1 MAQYDYLIIGAGLFG
16 AVFAHEMKAHERSVL
31 VVEKRSHIGGNVYT
45 ENVDGIE
52 VHSYGAHIFHT
63 NKEAIWNYVNEFAF
77 MRPFVNSPIANYR
90 GELYP
95 LPFNMNTFYAL
106 WKVRTPQEAAE
117 KLLEQRAEFA
127 DVEPKNLA
135 EQACKLVGRDIYEKL
150 IRGYTEKQWGRKA
163 EELPAFI
170 IKRIPVRLTFDNN
183 YFNDVFQGIPSE
195 GYTTL
200 VRRLLE
206 GVDVRLGVDFFA
218 NRYELEKSAEKIV
231 FTGRIDQYFDSC
243 YGSLEYR
250 SLQFEREH
258 LSVENYQGVAVV
270 NYTDAETPYTRII
283 EHKHFFPVD
292 TSGTII
298 TREYPQAWKEGRE
311 PYYPVNDED
320 NMHRYEQY
328 RKRAEKHCPHLILGG
343 RLGTYRYYN
352 MDQIIEQAL
361 ECAQREVSDSNFADK

>member
-16 AVFAHEMKAHERSVL
+16 AVFAHEMKAHGRSVL

-63 NKEAIWNYVNEFAF
+63 NKEAIWNYVNKFVF

-127 DVEPKNLA
+127 DVEPKNLP

-183 YFNDVFQGIPSE
+183 YFNDIFQGIPSE

-250 SLQFEREH
+250 SLQFESEH

-283 EHKHFFPVD
+283 EHKHFSPVD
-292 TSGTII
+292 ISVTII

-361 ECAQREVSDSNFADK
+361 ECAQREVSDLNFSDK

>member
-1 MAQYDYLIIGAGLFG
+1 MSQYDYLVVGAGLFG
-16 AVFAHEMKAHERSVL
+16 AVFAHEMKERGKRVL

-45 ENVDGIE
+45 ENMDGIE
-52 VHSYGAHIFHT
+52 VHAYGAHIFHT
-63 NKEAIWNYVNEFAF
+63 NQKPVWDYVNQFVF
-77 MRPFVNSPIANYR
+77 MKPFVNAPVANYR
-90 GELYP
+90 GELYS

-106 WKVRTPQEAAE
+106 WKVRTPQEAVE
-117 KLLEQRAEFA
+117 KLAEQRAEFA
-127 DVEPKNLA
+127 DIEPKNLA

-150 IRGYTEKQWGRKA
+150 IRGYTEKQWDRKA

-183 YFNDVFQGIPSE
+183 YFNDMFQGIPSE
-195 GYTTL
+195 GYTSL
-200 VRRLLE
+200 VQRLLD
-206 GVDVRLGVDFFA
+206 GIDVRLNVDFFQE
-218 NRYELEKSAEKIV
+218 RDEIEKLARKVV

-250 SLQFEREH
+250 SLRFENER

-283 EHKHFFPVD
+283 EHKHFSPVD
-292 TSGTII
+292 TGHTII
-298 TREYPQAWKEGRE
+298 TREYPEDWTEGRE

-320 NMHRYEQY
+320 NTRRYEEY
-328 RKRAEKHCPHLILGG
+328 RKRAEETCSHLILGG

-352 MDQIIEQAL
+352 MDQIVEQAL
-361 ECAQREVSDSNFADK
+361 EAVRMESK

>member
-1 MAQYDYLIIGAGLFG
+1 MAQYDYLIVGAGLFG
-16 AVFAHEMKAHERSVL
+16 AVFAHEMKAHGRSVL

-63 NKEAIWNYVNEFAF
+63 NKEAIWNYVNEFVF

-106 WKVRTPQEAAE
+106 WKVRTPQEATE

-183 YFNDVFQGIPSE
+183 YFNDIFQGIPSE

-218 NRYELEKSAEKIV
+218 NRCELEKSAEKIV

-250 SLQFEREH
+250 SLRFESEH

-283 EHKHFFPVD
+283 EHKHFSPVD
-292 TSGTII
+292 TSVTII

-320 NMHRYEQY
+320 NMHRYEKY
-328 RKRAEKHCPHLILGG
+328 RKRAEEHCPHLILGG

-352 MDQIIEQAL
+352 MDQVIEQAL

>member
-16 AVFAHEMKAHERSVL
+16 AVFAHEMKAHGRSVL

-63 NKEAIWNYVNEFAF
+63 NKEAIWNYVNKFVF

-183 YFNDVFQGIPSE
+183 YFNDIFQGIPSE

-250 SLQFEREH
+250 SLQFESEH

-270 NYTDAETPYTRII
+270 NYTDAEIPYTRII
-283 EHKHFFPVD
+283 EHKHFSPVD
-292 TSGTII
+292 TSVTII

>member
-1 MAQYDYLIIGAGLFG
+1 
-16 AVFAHEMKAHERSVL
+16 
-31 VVEKRSHIGGNVYT
+31 
-45 ENVDGIE
+45 
-52 VHSYGAHIFHT
+52 
-63 NKEAIWNYVNEFAF
+63 
-77 MRPFVNSPIANYR
+77 MRD
-90 GELYP
+90 
-95 LPFNMNTFYAL
+95 T
-106 WKVRTPQEAAE
+106 
-117 KLLEQRAEFA
+117 
-127 DVEPKNLA
+127 
-135 EQACKLVGRDIYEKL
+135 
-150 IRGYTEKQWGRKA
+150 
-163 EELPAFI
+163 
-170 IKRIPVRLTFDNN
+170 
-183 YFNDVFQGIPSE
+183 
-195 GYTTL
+195 
-200 VRRLLE
+200 RRLF
-206 GVDVRLGVDFFA
+206 VDFFA

-250 SLQFEREH
+250 SLQFESEH

-270 NYTDAETPYTRII
+270 NYTDAEIPYTRII
-283 EHKHFFPVD
+283 EHKHFSPED
-292 TSGTII
+292 TSVTII